1 MRGIYFGG
9 LRDDS
14 RGGRAAPP
22 RDRALALL
30 GSPGSGRS
38 IQRTNGECQAQNK
51 DNEGG
56 APQTESRADRATIP
70 HLGPRWSR
78 VSPSDYAA
86 IDWTGGLWAGAGPFD
101 WLRARHGLTWARIF
115 PVCRARHRQVDHG
128 GLLAERDD
136 AHGASTSGAPQ
147 RSDFLHLLDEA
158 RPRAFRGRW
167 NNKSCSPPPK
177 RW

>member
-1 MRGIYFGG
+1 MG

-115 PVCRARHRQVDHG
+115 PVCRARHRQVDPVG
-128 GLLAERDD
+128 RLNERDD
-136 AHGASTSGAPQ
+136 PHGAATARTDE
-147 RSDFLHLLDEA
+147 RSDLVHVFDE
-158 RPRAFRGRW
+158 PCPGAFRRGVGDLAAV
-167 NNKSCSPPPK
+167 PDG
-177 RW
+177 